1 MRSTI
6 RASFELL
13 VCHRAVKGIKGNLV
27 YFCFNSSIRLLVS
40 FYVDFSLSIIDF
52 VLSEIK
58 IISKYS
64 QRDILYI

>member
-1 MRSTI
+1 M
-6 RASFELL
+6 
-13 VCHRAVKGIKGNLV
+13 KGIKGNLV

-64 QRDILYI
+64 QSDIYTFRKF